1 MLVDALMCLALNVYF
16 EARNQ
21 SLEGQLAVAQVVVNR
36 TIDDRYPDTLCE
48 VVYDARTYSSGFPK
62 RHQCQFSWYCDGKSD
77 KPTDKAA
84 FERAMQITIYLM
96 KSNVSDITNGATH
109 YHTLQVLPF
118 WAEGK
123 NPTAIIG
130 NHIFYRLESR
140 Y

>member
-1 MLVDALMCLALNVYF
+1 MIETFFCLALNVYF

-36 TIDDRYPDTLCE
+36 TIDDEYPNTPCE

-77 KPTDKAA
+77 EPTDKAA
-84 FERAMQITIYLM
+84 FERAMQIIVYLM
-96 KSNVSDITNGATH
+96 KSDVSDITNGATH
-109 YHTLQVLPF
+109 YHTLQVLPS
-118 WAEGK
+118 WAEGE

-130 NHIFYRLESR
+130 NHIFYRLKSR

>member
-36 TIDDRYPDTLCE
+36 TIDDRYPDTPCK
-48 VVYDARTYSSGFPK
+48 VIYDARTYSSGFPK

-109 YHTLQVLPF
+109 YHTRHILPS
-118 WAEGK
+118 WAKGQE
-123 NPTAIIG
+123 PTAKIG
-130 NHIFYRLESR
+130 DHVFYRLESR

>member
-36 TIDDRYPDTLCE
+36 TIDNRYPDTLCE

-96 KSNVSDITNGATH
+96 KSNVSDITNGAMH